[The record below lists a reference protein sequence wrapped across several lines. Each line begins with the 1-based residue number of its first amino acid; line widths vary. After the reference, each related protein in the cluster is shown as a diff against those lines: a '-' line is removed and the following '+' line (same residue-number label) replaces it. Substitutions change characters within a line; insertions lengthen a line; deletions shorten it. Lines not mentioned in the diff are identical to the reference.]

1 MVVKRTRHT
10 REELRTLLVETGRSL
25 LQEEGLG
32 NGAEALTFK
41 RVFERVER
49 DTGTRLT
56 NASVI
61 RRVWENQADYQAD
74 VLVAVALGQI
84 GEGIEVAEAAMAPV
98 LAAVDLSTPTSR
110 EKAMREIC
118 RVGGA
123 LNMQAVR
130 ESTNWPLSIG
140 VWAAAASGRA
150 AEERTKI
157 REALLAGYDAF
168 TAQIEVIYG
177 GMASFLGLRLRERFT
192 IREFVVA
199 ADSLAQGYGLRDRLD
214 RSAPAVVR
222 PTGPNGEDQEWTI
235 FGVGLEALV
244 RQFFE
249 IDPEWALD
257 QTPANRS
264 PDPSG

>member
-1 MVVKRTRHT
+1 
-10 REELRTLLVETGRSL
+10 
-25 LQEEGLG
+25 
-32 NGAEALTFK
+32 
-41 RVFERVER
+41 
-49 DTGTRLT
+49 
-56 NASVI
+56 
-61 RRVWENQADYQAD
+61 
-74 VLVAVALGQI
+74 
-84 GEGIEVAEAAMAPV
+84 MAPV
-98 LAAVDLSTPTSR
+98 LAAVDRSTPRSR

-140 VWAAAASGRA
+140 VWAAAASGHA

-157 REALLAGYDAF
+157 REALLVGYDAF
-168 TAQIEVIYG
+168 TARIEGLYV
-177 GMASFLGLRLRERFT
+177 GMALFLGLRLRESFT
-192 IREFVVA
+192 IREFVIA

-214 RSAPAVVR
+214 RSAPVIVR

-257 QTPANRS
+257 QTPESR
-264 PDPSG
+264 

>member
-1 MVVKRTRHT
+1 VVVKRTRHS
-10 REELRTLLVETGRSL
+10 REELRTLLIDTGQGL
-25 LQEEGLG
+25 LREEGLG
-32 NGAEALTFK
+32 NGAEGLTFK
-41 RVFERVER
+41 KVFERVER
-49 DTGTRLT
+49 DTGIRLT

-84 GEGIEVAEAAMAPV
+84 GEGIDVAEDAMAPV
-98 LAAVDLSTPTSR
+98 LAEVDLSTPGLR
-110 EKAMREIC
+110 DMAMREIC

-130 ESTNWPLSIG
+130 QSINWPLSIG
-140 VWAAAASGRA
+140 VWAAAASGRD
-150 AEERTKI
+150 AEERTRV

-168 TAQIEVIYG
+168 VERIEGIYA
-177 GMASFLGLRLRERFT
+177 GMASFLGLRLREPFT
-192 IREFVVA
+192 IREFVIA

-214 RSAPAVVR
+214 RSTPAIVR
-222 PTGPNGEDQEWTI
+222 PTGPGGEDQDWTI
-235 FGVGLEALV
+235 FGVGLEGLV